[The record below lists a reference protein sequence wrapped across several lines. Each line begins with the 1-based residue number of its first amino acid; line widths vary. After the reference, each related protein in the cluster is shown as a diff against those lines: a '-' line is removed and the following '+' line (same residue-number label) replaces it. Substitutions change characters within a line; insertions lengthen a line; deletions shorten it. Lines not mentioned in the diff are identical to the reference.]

1 MSLIIHDPITFLDV
15 REEDGCMWEN
25 NPPPTTDSPHSH
37 PTVGFQFHA
46 MGERHPGVQSSC
58 EENKRIFSGSKC
70 NNNARHLNATVVL
83 LSAFNVFKTWNRL
96 SSFYCIVE
104 PSRGQRLLYSNTHQS
119 AMATSKIL
127 TPLPQNFSTQTF
139 TPFFRETG
147 SISSGTKRSQ

>member
-1 MSLIIHDPITFLDV
+1 MAVCGKTTPL
-15 REEDGCMWEN
+15 
-25 NPPPTTDSPHSH
+25 PPPTLRTPIRLWDFNFMPW
-37 PTVGFQFHA
+37 
-46 MGERHPGVQSSC
+46 ERHPGVQSSC